1 MTAIIPTEITATEAR
16 DIVKKWLSENKQF
29 AAINTKV
36 DGSKRKWSINP
47 KAGRAFLMGTGQ
59 AQVTN
64 PDHVKAFD
72 MLACQNRDAK
82 GRFMPMSGNGWRTLN
97 TATLTMLK
105 RGTEQYTVKG

>member
-1 MTAIIPTEITATEAR
+1 MTQVAPVEISTSEAR
-16 DIVKKWLSENKQF
+16 DIVVKWLRENKQF

-82 GRFMPMSGNGWRTLN
+82 GRFLPMAGNGWRTLN

-105 RGTEQYTVKG
+105 RGAEVYTVKA